1 MGQSR
6 AQGRRLLRSAYQST
20 NLVLADMFTDFYRF
34 LQIFRR
40 LVLGWIDSYDSNQ
53 ILIFSDFSRSTRFA
67 KWNSGILQIFAEFRE
82 IFMKFPHFWRLLLKS
97 QQIGDFSLQF

>member
-1 MGQSR
+1 MPGRLIGQGLPQLIAR
-6 AQGRRLLRSAYQST
+6 DQLLLGGRHP
-20 NLVLADMFTDFYRF
+20 N
-34 LQIFRR
+34 FRQ
-40 LVLGWIDSYDSNQ
+40 LVLGCIDSYDSNQ

-67 KWNSGILQIFAEFRE
+67 KWISGILQNFAEFRE